1 MKYRPEEKE
10 REDVIAAEERERA
23 LPAEEAPAPLPEEDK
38 DKDKNKDK
46 TGSLPEK
53 FKNPEELMRAYR
65 ELEREFTRRSQRL
78 AEAEK
83 RLREAEAPFAPT
95 REEWKETV
103 DKFFEKNPAAKP
115 FAGEMAR
122 EMMKDPALRA
132 GRNCLGDALVRVL
145 ISAHR
150 TPEQLMSDGQ
160 FLKEYVLSSPV
171 VKAAVVDGYLKGLRK
186 GQPPA
191 VMRDGGQFGVTPRRS
206 PKSIEEAGELFLKDA
221 ATERSASAIIK

>member
-103 DKFFEKNPAAKP
+103 DKFFEKFPAAKP
-115 FAGEMAR
+115 FAGRMAR
-122 EMMKDPALRA
+122 ELMRHPELRRER
-132 GRNCLGDALVRVL
+132 GCLGDALMRVL
-145 ISAHR
+145 VSEFR

-160 FLKEYVLSSPV
+160 FLKDHVLTSTV
-171 VKAAVVDGYLKGLRK
+171 VKAAVIEGYLKGLRE

-191 VMRDGGQFGVTPRRS
+191 VMRDGGQFGPAPRRN
-206 PKSIEEAGELFLKDA
+206 PKSIEEAGYLFLKDNG
-221 ATERSASAIIK
+221 